1 MEECQHTS
9 HYHVDLDR
17 TTNSHGVV
25 PRLWH
30 GIQHQGKCSPNF
42 QAHNAR
48 STKTFH
54 ITLMW
59 QERLASL
66 AFDSLH
72 VSIEYR
78 AGKKEKE
85 KESLLM
91 TITNLCHWGIANEGC
106 FIVGKPHPSH
116 SFIEPY
122 LTVYEID
129 WVARKKL
136 MTDQI
141 SLDEKSTFVRQRG
154 WIFIPSYE
162 SICVVKFHFISSSAI
177 KRALE
182 LMASILGST
191 FQNEEV
197 GVRTPPPIGIIS
209 SASMFNEGLS
219 LKISIQDLWVH
230 GGGDFNHCEVFQ
242 ALPEGNRSQVL
253 GHHGSL

>member
-1 MEECQHTS
+1 
-9 HYHVDLDR
+9 
-17 TTNSHGVV
+17 
-25 PRLWH
+25 
-30 GIQHQGKCSPNF
+30 
-42 QAHNAR
+42 
-48 STKTFH
+48 
-54 ITLMW
+54 
-59 QERLASL
+59 
-66 AFDSLH
+66 
-72 VSIEYR
+72 
-78 AGKKEKE
+78 
-85 KESLLM
+85 M

-129 WVARKKL
+129 WVVRKKL

-197 GVRTPPPIGIIS
+197 GVRTPPLLASFPPQVCLMKGLVWKFPSKICECMEVEIS
-209 SASMFNEGLS
+209 TIVKFFKLYPRGTEAR
-219 LKISIQDLWVH
+219 
-230 GGGDFNHCEVFQ
+230 C
-242 ALPEGNRSQVL
+242 
-253 GHHGSL
+253 